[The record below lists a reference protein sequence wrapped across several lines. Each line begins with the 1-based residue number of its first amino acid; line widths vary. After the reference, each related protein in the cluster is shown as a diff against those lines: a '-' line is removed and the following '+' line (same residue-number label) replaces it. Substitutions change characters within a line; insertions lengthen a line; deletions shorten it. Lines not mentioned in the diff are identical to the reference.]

1 MKEKCTSTTTA
12 LIYAHS
18 FFLKKNSTFYINLSP
33 HLRGQRKTLTCP
45 LTSPTRPKK
54 ASSSPLAFSGE
65 PRLPRLPPPA
75 RPHPIFLPPIS
86 LSLARPLE
94 SSTDRIPRGS
104 SAAILRRRRAQASG
118 QDRIASCLY
127 LASVSFLFIYLFFS
141 FAFLLSMGRAWN
153 RSRSLFFFCVRSLV
167 GHQKSVGFLHVFSPP
182 NFWVESPLGHVAPL
196 GGLLLLALGIF
207 PSLRFRPS
215 PNFGPGRTA
224 SPPPF
229 PFPHLCA
236 IFVSLRSN
244 RTTVLVAAAAVAY
257 KISSI
262 FF

>member
-153 RSRSLFFFCVRSLV
+153 RSRSLFFFVFDRLSGTKKASDFSTSSLPPISGLNRHWGTSRRWV
-167 GHQKSVGFLHVFSPP
+167 GCCCLPL
-182 NFWVESPLGHVAPL
+182 ES
-196 GGLLLLALGIF
+196 
-207 PSLRFRPS
+207 SLRFASGRRRILARVVRRRHRLFLS
-215 PNFGPGRTA
+215 PTSA
-224 SPPPF
+224 PF
-229 PFPHLCA
+229 LFPC
-236 IFVSLRSN
+236 
-244 RTTVLVAAAAVAY
+244 VLIVLQY
-257 KISSI
+257 
-262 FF
+262 